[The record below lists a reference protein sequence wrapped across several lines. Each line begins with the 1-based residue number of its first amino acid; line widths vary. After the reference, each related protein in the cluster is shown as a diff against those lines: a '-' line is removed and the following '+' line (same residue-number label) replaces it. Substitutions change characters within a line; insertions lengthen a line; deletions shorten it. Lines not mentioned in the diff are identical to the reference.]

1 MKFYAHP
8 DYSYSY
14 AVVNSAC
21 GEVYT
26 YSANSGRIALKNA
39 LKRFYHILRDAK
51 LEGYDVYL
59 SLYNCNTNA
68 LLAKECYEVPPILRK
83 WGFKTEGEFERTI
96 NSILDEYQAE
106 ADADP
111 SWRERL

>member
-8 DYSYSY
+8 DYSHSYSIINY
-14 AVVNSAC
+14 AT

-39 LKRFYHILRDAK
+39 LKRFYHILRDAR
-51 LEGYDVYL
+51 LEGYDARL
-59 SLYNCNTNA
+59 ELYNCKSGT
-68 LLAKECYEVPPILRK
+68 LLAVDAYEVPPILRK
-83 WGFKTEGEFERTI
+83 WGFKSEPQFEAMI
-96 NSILDEYQAE
+96 NDILDEYQAE

>member
-8 DYSYSY
+8 DYSHSYSIINY
-14 AVVNSAC
+14 AT

-26 YSANSGRIALKNA
+26 YSCNSGRIALKNA

-51 LEGYDVYL
+51 LEGYDARL
-59 SLYNCNTNA
+59 ELYNCNNGA

-83 WGFKTEGEFERTI
+83 WGFKSEVEFEAAI
-96 NSILDEYQAE
+96 GSLYDELTLTSEDIAK
-106 ADADP
+106 AL
-111 SWRERL
+111 RNI

>member
-8 DYSYSY
+8 DYSHSYSIINY
-14 AVVNSAC
+14 AT

-39 LKRFYHILRDAK
+39 LKRFYHILRDAR
-51 LEGYDVYL
+51 LEGYDAHL
-59 SLYNCNTNA
+59 ELYNSKSGT
-68 LLAKECYEVPPILRK
+68 LLAKESYEVPPLVK
-83 WGFKTEGEFERTI
+83 KCGFKSEVELMATVDA
-96 NSILDEYQAE
+96 ILDEYQAE

>member
-8 DYSYSY
+8 DYPYSY
-14 AVVNSAC
+14 AIVNRAY

-26 YSANSGRIALKNA
+26 YSANSSRIALKNA
-39 LKRFYHILRDAK
+39 LKRFDSILREAK
-51 LEGYDVYL
+51 SEGNDVHLE
-59 SLYNCNTNA
+59 LYNCNSGTLVA
-68 LLAKECYEVPPILRK
+68 EECYEVPPILRK
-83 WGFKTEGEFERTI
+83 WGFKSERDLMDTI
-96 NSILDEYQAE
+96 NAILDEYQAE

>member
-14 AVVNSAC
+14 AIVNHTC

-26 YSANSGRIALKNA
+26 YFANSPRIALKNA
-39 LKRFYHILRDAK
+39 LKRFDRILREAK
-51 LEGYDVYL
+51 NEGFDVCIE
-59 SLYNCNTNA
+59 LYNCNTA
-68 LLAKECYEVPPILRK
+68 TPLAVGVYEVPPFVK
-83 WGFKTEGEFERTI
+83 QWGFKSEVELMATM
-96 NSILDEYQAE
+96 NAILDEYQAE

>member
-14 AVVNSAC
+14 AIVNYTY

-26 YSANSGRIALKNA
+26 FSANSGRIALKNA
-39 LKRFYHILRDAK
+39 LKRFDSILREAK
-51 LEGYDVYL
+51 YEGFDVRL
-59 SLYNCNTNA
+59 GLYNCHTNT
-68 LLAKECYEVPPILRK
+68 LLAEDSYEVPPFVKR
-83 WGFKTEGEFERTI
+83 WGFKSEVELMATM
-96 NSILDEYQAE
+96 NSIFDEYQAE

-111 SWRERL
+111 SWKERL

>member
-14 AVVNSAC
+14 AIVNSAY

-39 LKRFYHILRDAK
+39 LNRFDSILREAK
-51 LEGYDVYL
+51 REGKDVYL
-59 SLYNCNTNA
+59 SLYNCNNGT

-83 WGFKTEGEFERTI
+83 WGFKSEPEFEAAI
-96 NSILDEYQAE
+96 GSLYDELTLTSEDTAK
-106 ADADP
+106 AL
-111 SWRERL
+111 RNM

>member
-1 MKFYAHP
+1 MKLYAHP

-14 AVVNSAC
+14 AVVNPTY

-39 LKRFYHILRDAK
+39 LKRFDSILREAK
-51 LEGYDVYL
+51 NEGRDVCLE
-59 SLYNCNTNA
+59 LYNCNNST

-83 WGFKTEGEFERTI
+83 WGFRSEAEFEAA
-96 NSILDEYQAE
+96 LGPLYDELTLTSEEIAE
-106 ADADP
+106 AL
-111 SWRERL
+111 RNM